1 MNTMKQT
8 IILLLVA
15 VLLAATMT
23 PVALAA
29 EVCYPT
35 AVEQSED
42 GSEIRKVYDLTPD
55 QDPAGISRSDF
66 EQNGIHYTLTDLLK
80 QEMPE

>member
-35 AVEQSED
+35 AVEQN
-42 GSEIRKVYDLTPD
+42 GKCPRGP
-55 QDPAGISRSDF
+55 DPA
-66 EQNGIHYTLTDLLK
+66 
-80 QEMPE
+80 